1 MRGLALVALLAVA
14 LRSLP
19 AAGDGI
25 ANPAID
31 SAGYLATAAEAARHR
46 EARRVSE
53 DDFLRLA
60 RLPGTV
66 ILDARSRQRFDAM
79 HVKGAVNLDFS
90 DITVESLAALV
101 PDKGTRILIYC
112 NNNFANA
119 QDFPTKLPS
128 TSLNLSTYQTL
139 YAYGY
144 RNVYELGPLLDVR
157 GTRIPFAGTAVTPLA
172 RHKPS

>member
-1 MRGLALVALLAVA
+1 MRGLAVVALLAVA
-14 LRSLP
+14 LQSPL
-19 AAGDGI
+19 AVGNGL

-31 SAGYLATAAEAARHR
+31 SAGYLDAAVAAARHR
-46 EARRVSE
+46 EARRVTE
-53 DDFLRLA
+53 DEFIRLA

-66 ILDARSRQRFDAM
+66 ILDARSRQRFDAL
-79 HVKGAVNLDFS
+79 HVEGAANLDFS
-90 DITVESLAALV
+90 DITVDSLAQLV

-119 QDFPTKLPS
+119 PDFPTKIAR

-144 RNVYELGPLLDVR
+144 RNVYELGPLLDVNT
-157 GTRIPFAGTAVTPLA
+157 TRIPFEGTFVKILND
-172 RHKPS
+172 RKRS

>member
-1 MRGLALVALLAVA
+1 VRGLAVVALLLVALHSPL
-14 LRSLP
+14 SS
-19 AAGDGI
+19 GNGI

-31 SAGYLATAAEAARHR
+31 SAGYLQTAAEAARHR
-46 EARRVSE
+46 EARRVTE
-53 DDFLRLA
+53 DQFMRFA

-66 ILDARSRQRFDAM
+66 ILDARSRWRFDAL

-90 DITVESLAALV
+90 DITVDSLAQLL

-112 NNNFANA
+112 NNNFGNA
-119 QDFPTKLPS
+119 RDFPTKIAR

-144 RNVYELGPLLDVR
+144 RNVYELGPLLDIR
-157 GTRIPFAGTAVTPLA
+157 ATRIPFEGTAL
-172 RHKPS
+172 REMGLEPS